1 MGTAVGLLKEE
12 PGSGEPRSSWT
23 RFRNKPNDAMIGY
36 LLVAPFFIFYGLFV
50 IWPVFRGFY
59 ISFHEWDLVGQATH
73 WVGLRNYNIM
83 VSDRYFWSSMR
94 NTVYFVILSGPVL
107 VALGLLLAVLI
118 NRPYRNM
125 GVFRT
130 LFYLPSV
137 LSIAVITT
145 IWIRVYNSQ
154 YGIFANWARSLGAE
168 PLRWLTTVELAM
180 PAISLTTIWW
190 TVGGNMVIFLAG
202 LQDIPADLYE
212 AAALDGA
219 NRWQSFWNVTV
230 PGMRRTIGLVTILQ
244 VISSF
249 NIFGQVYSMTNGGP
263 GGSTRTIIMYI
274 YERAFKFWQLG
285 YASAMAYGLAII
297 MFTLSILQLKA
308 FGRSTT
314 GEGS

>member
-1 MGTAVGLLKEE
+1 MNTVARSFPEE
-12 PGSGEPRSSWT
+12 VASEGPISNWA
-23 RFRNKPNDAMIGY
+23 RFRNRNRDRFVAY
-36 LLVAPFFIFYGLFV
+36 LLVAPFFIFYSIFV

-59 ISFHEWDLVGQATH
+59 ISFHEWDLVGHATR
-73 WVGLRNYNIM
+73 WISTRNYGLM
-83 VSDRYFWSSMR
+83 VADRYFWSSMR

-137 LSIAVITT
+137 LSIAVVTT

-180 PAISLTTIWW
+180 PAVSLTTIWW

-219 NRWQSFWNVTV
+219 NRWQSFWNITV

-285 YASAMAYGLAII
+285 YASAMAYGLAVI
-297 MFTLSILQLKA
+297 MFTLSIIQLKA